1 METSNERQE
10 STAASGEQGQGE
22 GAKKKR
28 RRRRGKRREGGAAP
42 GPNEPTDGPDV
53 EDDGDDDG
61 SDDRERAQ
69 PAADSASGEAP
80 TKKKRR
86 RKKKSAGGA
95 QQTGTPQ
102 SDAPQTGGQQ
112 SGGQQAG
119 GQQSGGQQAGGQQA
133 GGQQA
138 KSGKGRDRRGRDKK
152 ESKPA
157 PVLGRIVKTE
167 LLRDDANAEPF
178 VPQPRQAART
188 VDEYVGQ
195 HKGWQRE
202 VLMRLREIIRAA
214 GPDLV
219 EEIKWSQPVYEL
231 DGPVCYVKAFSDH
244 INFGFW
250 RGTELRDNDGL
261 LVGDGIKMRHVTIR
275 NVNDVKRDVFDAFV
289 KHAVKLNREKGD
301 PTLS

>member
-80 TKKKRR
+80 AKKKRR

-133 GGQQA
+133 

-152 ESKPA
+152 ESKPT

-202 VLMRLREIIRAA
+202 VLIRLREIIRAA

>member
-80 TKKKRR
+80 AKKKRR

-119 GQQSGGQQAGGQQA
+119 GQQSGGQQA